1 MHDDTSSVP
10 NCFSS
15 AAQHQDIAEKVGF
28 STDTENEL
36 ENSTETK
43 DSHKQCV
50 KMEVKEHIRRLCLP
64 PDKLGKQ
71 WYSFGQLDLGACRSF
86 VEK

>member
-50 KMEVKEHIRRLCLP
+50 KWK
-64 PDKLGKQ
+64 
-71 WYSFGQLDLGACRSF
+71 
-86 VEK
+86 